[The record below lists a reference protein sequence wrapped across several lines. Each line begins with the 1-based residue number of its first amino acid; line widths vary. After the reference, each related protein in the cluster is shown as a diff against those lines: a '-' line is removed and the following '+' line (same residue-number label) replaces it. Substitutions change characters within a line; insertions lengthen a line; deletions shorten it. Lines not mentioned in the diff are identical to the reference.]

1 MSMSINDRWK
11 LAVEDLAKRYERVVD
26 VVDVVDEVDG
36 EDGNDTAVVLWAR
49 TRLLQHA
56 TSAIETASEYMNLL
70 ENETDAGIIE
80 RARDQD
86 ENENIL
92 MRYLILKYIVC
103 NHEFVTARP
112 YAPLLPPINSQLP
125 HNPSP
130 ERQETPGS
138 HS

>member
-26 VVDVVDEVDG
+26 EVD
-36 EDGNDTAVVLWAR
+36 EDGNDTAVVLRAR